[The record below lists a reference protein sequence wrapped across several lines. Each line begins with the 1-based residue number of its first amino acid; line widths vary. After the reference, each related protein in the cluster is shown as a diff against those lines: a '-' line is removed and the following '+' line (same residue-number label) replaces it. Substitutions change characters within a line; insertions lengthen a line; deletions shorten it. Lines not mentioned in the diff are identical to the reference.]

1 MDDQS
6 VLSSIREASANIQ
19 RLAEQLNRKEIDPA
33 AAIEMFQ
40 KEISKLEPILKP
52 LDQPGVLWPTEI
64 REFILSVHNSGIK
77 VPFIEEMLRR
87 QDISD

>member
-6 VLSSIREASANIQ
+6 VLSSIRDASANIQ

-64 REFILSVHNSGIK
+64 REFILSVHNSGIRS
-77 VPFIEEMLRR
+77 PLFSRLTESQR
-87 QDISD
+87 DP